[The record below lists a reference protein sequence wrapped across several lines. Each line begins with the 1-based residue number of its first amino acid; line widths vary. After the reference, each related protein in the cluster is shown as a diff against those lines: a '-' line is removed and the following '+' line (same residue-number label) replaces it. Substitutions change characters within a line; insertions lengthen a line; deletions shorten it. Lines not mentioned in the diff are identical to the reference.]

1 MNTTARLDE
10 IIQRQRTGRS
20 LDLLFAIFIAML
32 MVLQVAG
39 LRSAAAD
46 SRQAPVA
53 TAAQVSAVSAPV
65 LSCSTA
71 SIC

>member
-1 MNTTARLDE
+1 MTTTTRLDE

-39 LRSAAAD
+39 LRRAAAD
-46 SRQAPVA
+46 SRSLPAFVDA
-53 TAAQVSAVSAPV
+53 GSVSAPDGACPTIDV
-65 LSCSTA
+65 C
-71 SIC
+71 